1 VKTKLEEVQITSMNL
16 YKTYK
21 LGDISE
27 NEYLQD
33 IRPLDKE
40 IAKIEVC
47 QIKSHLLGHFVYEKS
62 SLQQLR

>member
-1 VKTKLEEVQITSMNL
+1 MKTKLEEIQIISMDL
-16 YKTYK
+16 YKEYK
-21 LGDISE
+21 SGEISE
-27 NEYLQD
+27 NEYLED

-47 QIKSHLLGHFVYEKS
+47 QIKSHLLGHFVCEKS